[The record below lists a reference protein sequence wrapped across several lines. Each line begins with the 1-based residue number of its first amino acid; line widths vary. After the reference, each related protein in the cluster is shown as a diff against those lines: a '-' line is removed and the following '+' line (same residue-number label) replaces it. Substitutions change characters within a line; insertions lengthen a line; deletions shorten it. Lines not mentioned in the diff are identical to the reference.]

1 MARLLATHADFI
13 FLALECPI
21 ILGETIHVPV
31 LVERNTK
38 LLIVK
43 QMDTL
48 KLPATNLK
56 SGEKINFYFK
66 DVTKSTQDLLQCH
79 PALQMPPPKKPK
91 VYYNILMNEHNLG
104 RFRDLKV
111 FLQAICLDKN
121 GDIRDQVGYRPRKRK
136 TENITGSKRKSAEQP
151 RSALPSSKKA
161 RMSETENCVATSN
174 QSSSYLLQRLNP
186 FPNPQAELERTTT
199 RPLFAVLPP
208 KPLPTNAL
216 VDSSPVGC
224 FPQAKPLPTIPPPS
238 FHGIFLATSP
248 NILGTSTDIH
258 GTLPNIHGTSPNIHG
273 TFPDIHGTF
282 PDNHGTFPNIHGTS
296 TDINGTFPNIH
307 GTSPNIPG
315 IYGSST
321 DIHGTFP
328 NIYGTSPD
336 IPSIF
341 TDIHGTSPG
350 TTVNYSSAAQ
360 QPMHYP
366 TNSCAVDMNYEL
378 NVCVSS
384 EDIQDTESAPADL
397 DHTPQSSDLP
407 SCEQSQKV
415 KWNSHSKELK
425 STLPVRRLNSSIDF
439 WEDYLTSIT
448 NNQYEEELNYPVYAK
463 QNNSFLEEE
472 PSSPIQGFDTFSLP
486 SPPEHGN

>member
-48 KLPATNLK
+48 KLPATNPK

-66 DVTKSTQDLLQCH
+66 DVTKSTQDLLQYH
-79 PALQMPPPKKPK
+79 PVLQIPPPKKPK

-121 GDIRDQVGYRPRKRK
+121 GDIRDQGGYRPRKRK
-136 TENITGSKRKSAEQP
+136 TENITGSKRKTAEP

-186 FPNPQAELERTTT
+186 FPNPPAELERTT

-216 VDSSPVGC
+216 VDSSPIGC
-224 FPQAKPLPTIPPPS
+224 SPQAKPLPTFTPPS
-238 FHGIFLATSP
+238 IHGIFLGTSP
-248 NILGTSTDIH
+248 NILGTSTTD
-258 GTLPNIHGTSPNIHG
+258 IHGTSPNIY
-273 TFPDIHGTF
+273 
-282 PDNHGTFPNIHGTS
+282 GTS
-296 TDINGTFPNIH
+296 T
-307 GTSPNIPG
+307 
-315 IYGSST
+315 
-321 DIHGTFP
+321 
-328 NIYGTSPD
+328 
-336 IPSIF
+336 
-341 TDIHGTSPG
+341 
-350 TTVNYSSAAQ
+350 
-360 QPMHYP
+360 
-366 TNSCAVDMNYEL
+366 
-378 NVCVSS
+378 
-384 EDIQDTESAPADL
+384 
-397 DHTPQSSDLP
+397 
-407 SCEQSQKV
+407 
-415 KWNSHSKELK
+415 
-425 STLPVRRLNSSIDF
+425 
-439 WEDYLTSIT
+439 
-448 NNQYEEELNYPVYAK
+448 
-463 QNNSFLEEE
+463 
-472 PSSPIQGFDTFSLP
+472 
-486 SPPEHGN
+486 